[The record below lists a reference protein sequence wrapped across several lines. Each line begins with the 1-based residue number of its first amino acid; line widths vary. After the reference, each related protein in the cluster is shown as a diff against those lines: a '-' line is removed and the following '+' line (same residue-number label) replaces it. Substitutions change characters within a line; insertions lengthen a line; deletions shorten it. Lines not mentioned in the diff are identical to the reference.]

1 MWAQFFKLKQ
11 NKTKEDYM
19 PHITNASAWKVFL
32 KPLETLMRIMCMYTL
47 KLQVPRVDLLIPPIL
62 NWLV

>member
-1 MWAQFFKLKQ
+1 MQAQVFKLKQ
-11 NKTKEDYM
+11 NKKGLHATDN
-19 PHITNASAWKVFL
+19 NASAWKVFL

-47 KLQVPRVDLLIPPIL
+47 KVQVPCVDLLIPPIP